1 LKYQITKK
9 TKKQK
14 TMKNLLN
21 LSAAFIITFSIFASV
36 FYLSP
41 TKVIAQKEYKIV
53 FGSPIQK
60 INLF

>member
-1 LKYQITKK
+1 MGTIPKQ

-21 LSAAFIITFSIFASV
+21 LSIAFIITFSNFASV
-36 FYLSP
+36 LYLNP

>member
-1 LKYQITKK
+1 
-9 TKKQK
+9 
-14 TMKNLLN
+14 MKNLLN
-21 LSAAFIITFSIFASV
+21 LSIAFIITFSIFASV